1 MNGWIFRNRDVTFRF
16 DGEKIAWL
24 QNPIFVLEDLYS
36 FVRLE
41 SRDAAPSQ
49 KIWDHDEVLLD
60 TAIEFYEDL
69 AKYTGKDPRSDF
81 GELDQTLRNGSGLEG
96 MDDELFQKCR
106 NAHLAWQAGLSLL
119 GIPFSLGKKAGCYE
133 FSYDDDL
140 KVQFPD
146 RFNDADFQKKNI
158 RHLAPPPV
166 ASADLIVAA
175 SGGMFYSRETP
186 TSDPYVMP
194 GDHFNVGE
202 PLYIIEVMKM
212 FNKVMAEFS
221 GTIEERLVPDDG
233 VVVKKGQPLFR
244 VKPDEERKIE
254 TPEEAEKR
262 RKAYTDSLLAEL

>member
-1 MNGWIFRNRDVTFRF
+1 
-16 DGEKIAWL
+16 
-24 QNPIFVLEDLYS
+24 
-36 FVRLE
+36 
-41 SRDAAPSQ
+41 
-49 KIWDHDEVLLD
+49 
-60 TAIEFYEDL
+60 
-69 AKYTGKDPRSDF
+69 
-81 GELDQTLRNGSGLEG
+81 
-96 MDDELFQKCR
+96 
-106 NAHLAWQAGLSLL
+106 
-119 GIPFSLGKKAGCYE
+119 
-133 FSYDDDL
+133 DL
-140 KVQFPD
+140 KVKFPD

-186 TSDPYVMP
+186 ASDPYVMP

-212 FNKVMAEFS
+212 FNKVVAEFS